1 MHREDVGVIE
11 RGRDLDL
18 AQEALSTDGS
28 AEIRSEHFDG
38 YLAAV
43 LHVLGEEDGGHPPL
57 PQQALQAVT
66 VGQRLGEAL
75 VVPDH
80 RGNMRPRATARP
92 PARHWAGGAS
102 QVATCS
108 RVSHHRRV
116 KPRTLGSTGY
126 VVSELGFGGWGLGGS
141 QWRGVD
147 DGQGRDALRAAVDRG
162 ITFFDTAL
170 AYGDGHSERLMGQV
184 LKPEIHAGRV
194 VVATKVPPR
203 NEEWPG
209 RAGAPLADVFP
220 ARHLSAST
228 ERSLENLG
236 VDALQLQQLHVWNDA
251 WLDDPE
257 WEASYDR
264 MVRLKKEGKVLH
276 WGISINDH
284 APETALRVLGD
295 PLFET
300 AQVIYNI
307 YDRSPERA
315 LFSLARTKPLGVI
328 GRVPFDEGALTG
340 QIRSDTV
347 FPAGD
352 WRAEYFA
359 GDRRAEV
366 ERRGRAPARLPP
378 DGDPTPA
385 GGGPRLLLSSPP
397 RSYGPPPVRRRP
409 RPGQKH

>member
-1 MHREDVGVIE
+1 M
-11 RGRDLDL
+11 
-18 AQEALSTDGS
+18 
-28 AEIRSEHFDG
+28 
-38 YLAAV
+38 
-43 LHVLGEEDGGHPPL
+43 
-57 PQQALQAVT
+57 
-66 VGQRLGEAL
+66 
-75 VVPDH
+75 
-80 RGNMRPRATARP
+80 
-92 PARHWAGGAS
+92 
-102 QVATCS
+102 
-108 RVSHHRRV
+108 

-194 VVATKVPPR
+194 VVATKVPPL

-209 RAGAPLADVFP
+209 RAGAALADVFP

-295 PLFET
+295 PLF
-300 AQVIYNI
+300 
-307 YDRSPERA
+307 
-315 LFSLARTKPLGVI
+315 
-328 GRVPFDEGALTG
+328 
-340 QIRSDTV
+340 
-347 FPAGD
+347 
-352 WRAEYFA
+352 
-359 GDRRAEV
+359 
-366 ERRGRAPARLPP
+366 
-378 DGDPTPA
+378 
-385 GGGPRLLLSSPP
+385 
-397 RSYGPPPVRRRP
+397 
-409 RPGQKH
+409 